1 MQTIS
6 TKDILDALGITEDEY
21 IIIYEKIKGDNKN
34 D

>member
-1 MQTIS
+1 MKMIT
-6 TKDILDALGITEDEY
+6 TKDILNALGITEDEY

>member
-1 MQTIS
+1 MKTIS

-21 IIIYEKIKGDNKN
+21 IIIYEKIKGSVKN